1 MIELMK
7 TNFISNSKL
16 KEKKI
21 KDLNIIISV
30 FEEQFFAFQRLVLS
44 FK

>member
-16 KEKKI
+16 KEKKL
-21 KDLNIIISV
+21 KDRNIIIGV
-30 FEEQFFAFQRLVLS
+30 FEEQFFAFQSLVLS
-44 FK
+44 LK